1 MKNRPKSGRKRKNK
15 KKMKKYQNILYKF

>member
-1 MKNRPKSGRKRKNK
+1 MKNRQKSGRKRKNK